1 MRAKKLFLSIVSL
14 LCCLLT
20 SQANTDKFFGSNN
33 QLSNS
38 HVNYIYQDR
47 KGYIWICTENGL
59 NLFDGIKFKVF
70 THIANDSTSLASNL
84 VLSVLEDRSGN
95 FWVGTTDGVQ
105 ILNRETGQF
114 QKVNLAYRNI
124 TNFNYIK
131 CITEDSNGHIWL
143 STNHAGVIRIDE
155 KSMNAVYYMQ
165 TNSNICSNKINTIYE
180 DRFGNIWI
188 GSQDNGISVL
198 NIDNHTIDNYACDPA
213 DKNSLSSN
221 KIFSIIEEPSG
232 KILVATIDGTIDA
245 FDYNTRSFQRNYIPS
260 IERAYTLYTDSKKN
274 LWIGT
279 DGDGLKCYNFSD
291 KTVSTYESELI
302 NLDMREAKVH
312 SIFEDKQ
319 HNIWVAL
326 YQKGVLMIPL
336 KDKIFKNIGFNP
348 FYTNKNIG
356 NECCLTILEDHN
368 HEIWIGTD
376 GDGIYKLDTDRKVK
390 AHYKDPQFTPDVVLS
405 IFEDSHNRIWIGT
418 YLYGLYLYDE
428 ASNRFI
434 KKNLYCNNTEV
445 KHVNTITED
454 SNGNLWIG
462 TNEHGVCKYNPATG
476 KTQFLLYDMMKS
488 GNQILSN
495 SVNAIDIDGH
505 YLWIGT
511 SIAGVSRY
519 DMITGT
525 FEDYTAENGKLSNN
539 NIFALKTDHRGG
551 VWIGTNWGLNY
562 INSATGQTQQYTEDD
577 GLANAAISGIV
588 IDSNKHLWIS
598 TYYGLSHY
606 NTQSG
611 KFTNYYTS
619 DGLINNEFRRGSYFQ
634 SKSGEIFFGGINGIT
649 FFFPFENQPSYGL
662 SNLVFTD
669 LFIYNKPVI
678 PDKAKSI
685 LKETV
690 DYARKIVLSHDIKN
704 FSISFSALEYN
715 NPNNVIYQAR
725 LNGFEKEWTIL
736 PQGSNTVTYTNLK
749 PGRYTLEIKANLP
762 NTPELHREIKIII
775 TPPIWLSWWAKILY
789 LLILIV
795 GSFCTYISIKHRI
808 AQKKENQKKQNENNI
823 MQSQLQFF
831 TDISH
836 EIRTPL
842 TLILTPIEEL
852 IKSTKDP
859 DLKATYKIIDQNG
872 HRILRLVNQV
882 MEMRKLDKG
891 QVKLCAEQTDINDF
905 IHEIIVSF
913 NHLAQEKNIGFDL
926 HIAPDLPSVWID
938 QEKLDKVIFN
948 VLSNAFKYTPANG
961 EIELS
966 VDINDSFLRIRITD
980 TGCGIPKD
988 LREKVFNRFYQVPN
1002 ENNKVKMGTGI
1013 GLHLSRQLMEIHH
1026 GQIFVE
1032 DNDQPGTTFVILLP
1046 LDDSYLKPEE
1056 KKLEHSDRNLATLV
1070 QTSISPIESTTET
1083 LPANSGKNKRK
1094 PKLLIVEDNQEIK
1107 DYIYKVLSPEY
1118 QIFEAKNGKEGLEM
1132 TIKELPDCIISDIM
1146 MPEMD
1151 GIEMCDKIKKNE
1163 QTSHIPVI
1171 MLTAKTAIEQ
1181 RIEGLKVGADSYIP
1195 KPFNIEHLKIRIQ
1208 KLIEVRRVMKNKYE
1222 GKSNT
1227 IKEEI
1232 SSLKSTDE
1240 KFLEKLE
1247 KIVKSKMAETDL
1259 SVETISQEIGLS
1271 RSQLQRKL
1279 KQLTQQNPSDYIRIT
1294 RLRHAAWLLASKNLS
1309 ISEISYVTGF
1319 SSLSHFS
1326 NCFKEFYGMSP
1337 SHYMEIHRVPKKTQD
1352 SEDEAQQS

>member
-1 MRAKKLFLSIVSL
+1 MITKKNKRIYCFICFFLYIII
-14 LCCLLT
+14 T
-20 SQANTDKFFGSNN
+20 RANTDKFFGSNN

-47 KGYIWICTENGL
+47 SGYMWICTENGL
-59 NLFDGIKFKVF
+59 NLFDGIKFKTF
-70 THIANDSTSLASNL
+70 THIANDTTSLSSNL
-84 VLSVLEDRSGN
+84 VLSVLEDRNGR
-95 FWVGTTDGVQ
+95 FWVGTSDGVQ
-105 ILNRETGQF
+105 ILDRETGRF
-114 QKVNLAYRNI
+114 QKVSLSYRNI

-131 CITEDSNGHIWL
+131 CITEDSNGNIWL
-143 STNHAGVIRIDE
+143 STNHSGIIRIDE
-155 KSMNAVYYMQ
+155 KSMKAVYYMN

-198 NIDNHTIDNYACDPA
+198 NIDNHTIDNYAHDPK
-213 DKNSLSSN
+213 DKQSLSSN
-221 KIFSIIEEPSG
+221 KVFSIIEDPSG
-232 KILVATIDGTIDA
+232 KILVATIDGSIDA
-245 FDYNTRSFQRNYIPS
+245 FDYNSRTFQRNYIPS
-260 IERAYTLYTDSKKN
+260 VEMVYTLYTDSKKN

-279 DGDGLKCYNFSD
+279 DGNGLKRYDYND
-291 KTVSTYESELI
+291 KTLTTYESELI
-302 NLDMREAKVH
+302 NLDMRDAKVH

-348 FYTNKNIG
+348 FYADKNIG

-368 HEIWIGTD
+368 REIWVGTD
-376 GDGIYKLDTDRKVK
+376 GDGIYKLDTKRKVK
-390 AHYKDPQFTPDVVLS
+390 QHYTKAEFPANVVLS
-405 IFEDSHNRIWIGT
+405 IFEDSHNRIWVGT
-418 YLYGLYLYDE
+418 YLYGLFLYDE
-428 ASNRFI
+428 ATNRFI
-434 KKNLYCNNTEV
+434 KKSLYCGNTEV
-445 KHVNTITED
+445 SHVNTITED
-454 SNGNLWIG
+454 SNGHLWIG
-462 TNEHGVCKYNPATG
+462 TNEYGVCKYDPATG
-476 KTQFLLYDMMKS
+476 ETEFLLYNVLKS
-488 GNQILSN
+488 KDQILSN
-495 SVNAIDIDGH
+495 SINAVDIDGH

-511 SIAGVSRY
+511 SVAGLNRY
-519 DMITGT
+519 NMVTGS
-525 FEDYTAENGKLSNN
+525 FENYTVENGKLSNN
-539 NIFALKTDHRGG
+539 NIFALTADHRGG
-551 VWIGTNWGLNY
+551 VWVGTNWGLNY
-562 INSATGQTQQYTEDD
+562 INPSTEEILQYTEKD
-577 GLANAAISGIV
+577 GLPNAAISGIV

-606 NTQSG
+606 DPQKG
-611 KFTNYYTS
+611 RFTNYYTS
-619 DGLINNEFRRGSYFQ
+619 DGLINNEFRRGAYFQ
-634 SKSGEIFFGGINGIT
+634 SNSGEIFVGGINGIT
-649 FFFPFENQPSYGL
+649 FFSPFENQPNYEL

-669 LFIYNKPVI
+669 LFIYNKPI
-678 PDKAKSI
+678 TPGKTQSTLEKSI
-685 LKETV
+685 
-690 DYARKIVLSHDIKN
+690 DYAQKIKLSHDIKN

-725 LNGFEKEWTIL
+725 LNGFEKDWTTL
-736 PQGSNTVTYTNLK
+736 PQGNNTVTYTNLK
-749 PGRYTLEIKANLP
+749 PGKYTLQIKAHLP
-762 NTPELHREIKIII
+762 NTSPLHREIDIIV
-775 TPPIWLSWWAKILY
+775 TPPIWLSWWAKTLY
-789 LLILIV
+789 LLSLV
-795 GSFCTYISIKHRI
+795 TGLYFAYISIKNRHE
-808 AQKKENQKKQNENNI
+808 QKKENQKKQNENNI

-852 IKSTKDP
+852 IKSTNDP

-891 QVKLCAEQTDINDF
+891 QVKLCAEQTHVDEF
-905 IHEIIVSF
+905 IQEIIVSF
-913 NHLAQEKNIGFDL
+913 KHLAQEKNIAFNL
-926 HIAPDLPSVWID
+926 RVENNLPLVWID

-948 VLSNAFKYTPANG
+948 VLSNAFKYTPENG
-961 EIELS
+961 KIEMS
-966 VDINDSFLRIRITD
+966 VDTTDTHLRIRIAD

-988 LREKVFNRFYQVPN
+988 LRETVFNRFYQVPN
-1002 ENNKVKMGTGI
+1002 ENNKIKMGTGI
-1013 GLHLSRQLMEIHH
+1013 GLHLSRKLMDIHH
-1026 GQIFVE
+1026 GKIFVE
-1032 DNDQPGTTFVILLP
+1032 DNDLPGTTFVILLP
-1046 LDDSYLKPEE
+1046 LDDSYLKKEE
-1056 KKLEHSDRNLATLV
+1056 KKLEHSDRSLATLV
-1070 QTSISPIESTTET
+1070 QTSVVPIESTTESAMT
-1083 LPANSGKNKRK
+1083 PGTNKRK

-1107 DYIYKVLSPEY
+1107 DYIHKVLSPEY
-1118 QIFEAKNGKEGLEM
+1118 QILEAQNGKEGLDM
-1132 TIKELPDCIISDIM
+1132 TIKEMPDCIISDVM

-1181 RIEGLKVGADSYIP
+1181 RIEGLKAGADSYIP

-1208 KLIEVRRVMKNKYE
+1208 KLIELRRVMKNKYE
-1222 GKSNT
+1222 GKNNL

-1232 SSLKSTDE
+1232 TLLKSTDE

-1247 KIVKSKMAETDL
+1247 NIVISKMAQTDL

-1279 KQLTQQNPSDYIRIT
+1279 KQLTHQNPSDYIRIT
-1294 RLRHAAWLLASKNLS
+1294 RLRHAAWLLSSKNLS
-1309 ISEISYVTGF
+1309 ISEVSYVTGF

-1337 SHYMEIHRVPKKTQD
+1337 SHYMEIHQNQRNPQD
-1352 SEDEAQQS
+1352 SETDTQP